1 MSNEFINE
9 IIIKQRKNG
18 YNIVKKLPEDIQQ
31 VVWQYVFKN
40 SILKISR
47 AVKIS
52 WDYTKS
58 EKLKKLLAK
67 TDDPG
72 ILQIGYTDLPI
83 TGSEN
88 NTLTCNNCQYY
99 RFPCLNCHYYVYPNI
114 EPSMWKH
121 PLNPTPTLDFR
132 WGSKYALNHLS
143 HM

>member
-9 IIIKQRKNG
+9 IIIKQRKYG

-67 TDDPG
+67 TDDTG
-72 ILQIGYTDLPI
+72 ILQIGYTDLSI

-88 NTLTCNNCQYY
+88 NTLSCNNCQYY

-121 PLNPTPTLDFR
+121 PLNPTPKLDFR